1 MKPRKNREI
10 VVEFE
15 RVQVVRRRA
24 RAHVLLCRECASER
38 DFIGLIDAST
48 LFSTPSETLL
58 EFIRINR
65 IHFLSGAEGEILIC
79 LTTLLAALRK
89 HSPNSRVK
97 LLND

>member
-24 RAHVLLCRECASER
+24 RAHVLFCRACASDV
-38 DFIGLIDAST
+38 DFIGLMDAAT
-48 LFSTPSETLL
+48 LFSTPSETLF
-58 EFIRINR
+58 EFIRINKT
-65 IHFLSGAEGEILIC
+65 HFVTSPESEILIC
-79 LTTLLAALRK
+79 LTSLLAALRK